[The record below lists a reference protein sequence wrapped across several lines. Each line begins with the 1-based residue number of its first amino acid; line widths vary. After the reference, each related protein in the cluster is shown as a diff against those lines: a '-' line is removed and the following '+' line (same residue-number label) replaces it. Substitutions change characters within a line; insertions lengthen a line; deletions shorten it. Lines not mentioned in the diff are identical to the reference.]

1 MKETG
6 EQKTLSARWVV
17 PIDGPPL
24 EWGQVHIEGEKITG
38 VSKAD
43 TIDVD
48 ENLGEVILLPG
59 LVNAH
64 THLDLTGFPQDKKN
78 GSNFLDWIDSVIA
91 HRMSTSPAQLQ
102 GHIQKGI
109 DQSLKAGVCLIG
121 DISAGGLS
129 WDLLSR
135 SKLGG
140 VVYFELLGLKRERAQ
155 LALEA
160 FLSWIQDIN
169 PQDCLSPGV
178 SPHAPYSVR
187 IELLN
192 FAIEQELPL
201 QIHLAET
208 LLEIELLQTRKGPF
222 ADWLIAKNVYDDSG
236 MVPSMRNIL
245 QLLDRNSQSVLVHGT
260 CLIDFFEKKRQL
272 VYCPRT
278 HDFFNSS
285 PHPMPQMLSAGWKIA
300 LGTDGLSSNP
310 DLNVLNE
317 ARFVRTKFPQISPI
331 SILEMITI
339 NGASLLR
346 MDKKNG
352 SISCGKY
359 ANLCCFPVDPKAP
372 ADPLE
377 NLLLGNQSCSR
388 FMIHGKWMASN
399 SFCY

>member
-1 MKETG
+1 MKDSG

-24 EWGQVHIEGEKITG
+24 EWGQVHIEGEKISG
-38 VSKAD
+38 VSKAG

-48 ENLGEVILLPG
+48 ENLGEVVLLPG

-64 THLDLTGFPQDKKN
+64 THLDWTGFPQERKD
-78 GSNFLDWIDSVIA
+78 GSNFLKWIDSVIA
-91 HRMSTSPAQLQ
+91 HRMSTTPSQMQ
-102 GHIQKGI
+102 EHIQKGI

-121 DISAGGLS
+121 DISAGGHS
-129 WDLLSR
+129 WDLLSQ

-140 VVYFELLGLKRERAQ
+140 VVYFELLGLNRDRAQ
-155 LALEA
+155 IALEA
-160 FLSWIQDIN
+160 FLSWIERIK

-201 QIHLAET
+201 QMHLAET

-222 ADWLIAKNVYDDSG
+222 ADWLIGKNVYDESG
-236 MVPSMRNIL
+236 MVPSVRNIL

-260 CLIDFFEKKRQL
+260 CLTDFSEKKRKL

-285 PHPMPQMLSAGWKIA
+285 PHPMPQMLSAGWEIA

-310 DLNVLNE
+310 DLNVLSE
-317 ARFVRTKFPQISPI
+317 ARFVRAKFSQLSSDQI
-331 SILEMITI
+331 LRMITI
-339 NGASLLR
+339 NGAALLR
-346 MDKKNG
+346 ADRKNG
-352 SISCGKY
+352 SLTRGKY
-359 ANLCCFPVDPKAP
+359 ANLCYFPIGLNAP
-372 ADPLE
+372 VEPME

-388 FMIHGKWMASN
+388 VMIHGKWI
-399 SFCY
+399 

>member
-1 MKETG
+1 LKESG

-38 VSKAD
+38 VSKAG
-43 TIDVD
+43 TVDVD

-64 THLDLTGFPQDKKN
+64 THLDLTGFPQEKKD
-78 GSNFLDWIDSVIA
+78 GSNFLEWIDSVIA
-91 HRMSTSPAQLQ
+91 HRMSTTPLQ
-102 GHIQKGI
+102 MQEHIQKGI

-121 DISAGGLS
+121 DISAGGHS
-129 WDLLSR
+129 WNLLSQ

-140 VVYFELLGLKRERAQ
+140 VVYFELLGLRRDRAQ
-155 LALEA
+155 MALEA
-160 FLSWIQDIN
+160 FLSWIERIKPKD
-169 PQDCLSPGV
+169 DLSPGV
-178 SPHAPYSVR
+178 SPHAPYTVR

-222 ADWLIAKNVYDDSG
+222 ADWLIAKNVYDESG
-236 MVPSMRNIL
+236 MVPSVRNIL
-245 QLLDRNSQSVLVHGT
+245 QLLDRNFQSVLVHGT
-260 CLIDFFEKKRQL
+260 CLTDFSEKKRKL

-285 PHPMPQMLSAGWKIA
+285 PHPMPQMLSAGWEIA

-310 DLNVLNE
+310 DLNVLSE
-317 ARFVRTKFPQISPI
+317 ARFVRAKFPQLSPDQ
-331 SILEMITI
+331 ILKMITI
-339 NGASLLR
+339 NGAALLR
-346 MDKKNG
+346 ADRKNG
-352 SISCGKY
+352 SLTRGKY
-359 ANLCCFPVDPKAP
+359 ANLCYFPIDLNAP
-372 ADPLE
+372 FEPVE
-377 NLLLGNQSCSR
+377 NILLGNQSCSR
-388 FMIHGKWMASN
+388 VMIHGKWI
-399 SFCY
+399 

>member
-1 MKETG
+1 MKESG

-38 VSKAD
+38 VSKAG
-43 TIDVD
+43 TVDVD

-64 THLDLTGFPQDKKN
+64 THLDLTGFPQEKKD

-91 HRMSTSPAQLQ
+91 HRMSTTPLQ
-102 GHIQKGI
+102 MQEHIQKGI

-121 DISAGGLS
+121 DISAGGHS
-129 WDLLSR
+129 WNLLSQ

-140 VVYFELLGLKRERAQ
+140 MVYFELLGLRRDRAQ
-155 LALEA
+155 MALEA
-160 FLSWIQDIN
+160 FLSWIERIKPKD
-169 PQDCLSPGV
+169 DLSPGV
-178 SPHAPYSVR
+178 SPHAPYTVR

-201 QIHLAET
+201 QMHLAET

-222 ADWLIAKNVYDDSG
+222 ADWLIAKNVYDESG
-236 MVPSMRNIL
+236 MVPSVRNIL

-260 CLIDFFEKKRQL
+260 CLTDFSEKRRKL

-285 PHPMPQMLSAGWKIA
+285 PHPMPKMLSAGWEIA

-310 DLNVLNE
+310 DLNVLTE
-317 ARFVRTKFPQISPI
+317 ARFVRAKFPQLSPDQ
-331 SILEMITI
+331 ILRMITI
-339 NGASLLR
+339 NGAALLR
-346 MDKKNG
+346 ADRKNG
-352 SISCGKY
+352 SLTRGKY
-359 ANLCCFPVDPKAP
+359 ANLCCFPIDLNAP
-372 ADPLE
+372 LEPVE

-388 FMIHGKWMASN
+388 VMIHGKWI
-399 SFCY
+399 

>member
-1 MKETG
+1 LKESG

-38 VSKAD
+38 VSKAG
-43 TIDVD
+43 TIEVD

-64 THLDLTGFPQDKKN
+64 THLDLTGFPQERKD
-78 GSNFLDWIDSVIA
+78 GSNFLEWIDSVIA
-91 HRMSTSPAQLQ
+91 HRMSTTPSQMQ
-102 GHIQKGI
+102 EHIQKGI

-121 DISAGGLS
+121 DISAGGHS
-129 WDLLSR
+129 WDLLSQ

-140 VVYFELLGLKRERAQ
+140 VVYFELLGLNRDRAQ
-155 LALEA
+155 TALEA
-160 FLSWIQDIN
+160 FLSWMERIK

-201 QIHLAET
+201 QMHLAET

-222 ADWLIAKNVYDDSG
+222 ADWLIAKNVYDELG
-236 MVPSMRNIL
+236 MVPSVRNVL

-260 CLIDFFEKKRQL
+260 CLTDFSEKKRKL

-285 PHPMPQMLSAGWKIA
+285 PHPMPQMLSAGWEIA

-310 DLNVLNE
+310 DLNVLSE
-317 ARFVRTKFPQISPI
+317 ARFVRAKFSQLSSDQI
-331 SILEMITI
+331 LRMITI
-339 NGASLLR
+339 NGAALLR
-346 MDKKNG
+346 ADRKNG
-352 SISCGKY
+352 SLMRGKY
-359 ANLCCFPVDPKAP
+359 ANLCCFPIDLNATVEPV
-372 ADPLE
+372 E

-388 FMIHGKWMASN
+388 VMIHGKWI
-399 SFCY
+399 

>member
-1 MKETG
+1 MKESG

-24 EWGQVHIEGEKITG
+24 EWGQVHIEGKKITG
-38 VSKAD
+38 VSKAG

-64 THLDLTGFPQDKKN
+64 MHLDLTGFPQERKN

-91 HRMSTSPAQLQ
+91 HRMSTTPSQMRE
-102 GHIQKGI
+102 HIQKGI

-121 DISAGGLS
+121 DISAGGHS
-129 WDLLSR
+129 WDLLSQ

-140 VVYFELLGLKRERAQ
+140 VVYFELLGLKRDRAQ
-155 LALEA
+155 TALEA
-160 FLSWIQDIN
+160 FLSWIERIK

-178 SPHAPYSVR
+178 SPHAPYTVR
-187 IELLN
+187 VELLN

-201 QIHLAET
+201 QMHLAET
-208 LLEIELLQTRKGPF
+208 LLEIELLQTRKGTF
-222 ADWLIAKNVYDDSG
+222 ADWLIGKNVYDESG
-236 MVPSMRNIL
+236 MAPSVRNIL

-260 CLIDFFEKKRQL
+260 CLTDFSEKKRKL

-285 PHPMPQMLSAGWKIA
+285 PHPMPQMLSAGWEIA

-310 DLNVLNE
+310 DLNVLSE
-317 ARFVRTKFPQISPI
+317 ARFVRAKFPQLFPDQII
-331 SILEMITI
+331 RMITI
-339 NGASLLR
+339 NGAALLR
-346 MDKKNG
+346 ADRKNG
-352 SISCGKY
+352 SLVRGKY
-359 ANLCCFPVDPKAP
+359 ANLCCFPIELNAP
-372 ADPLE
+372 VDPLE

-388 FMIHGKWMASN
+388 VMIHGKWI
-399 SFCY
+399 

>member
-1 MKETG
+1 MKESG

-24 EWGQVHIEGEKITG
+24 EWGQVHIEGEKIAG
-38 VSKAD
+38 VSKAG
-43 TIDVD
+43 TIEVD

-64 THLDLTGFPQDKKN
+64 THLDLTGFPQERKN
-78 GSNFLDWIDSVIA
+78 GSNFLEWIDSVIA
-91 HRMSTSPAQLQ
+91 HRMSTTPSQMQ
-102 GHIQKGI
+102 EHIQKGI

-121 DISAGGLS
+121 DISAGGHS
-129 WDLLSR
+129 WDLLSQ

-140 VVYFELLGLKRERAQ
+140 VVYFELLGLKRDRAQ
-155 LALEA
+155 MALEA
-160 FLSWIQDIN
+160 FLSWIERIK

-201 QIHLAET
+201 QMHLAET

-222 ADWLIAKNVYDDSG
+222 ADWLMAKNVYDESG
-236 MVPSMRNIL
+236 MVPSVRNVL

-260 CLIDFFEKKRQL
+260 CLTDFSEKKRKL

-285 PHPMPQMLSAGWKIA
+285 PHPMPQMLSAGWEIA
-300 LGTDGLSSNP
+300 LGTDGISSNP
-310 DLNVLNE
+310 DLNVLSE
-317 ARFVRTKFPQISPI
+317 ARFVRAKFPQLSPDQ
-331 SILEMITI
+331 ILRMITI
-339 NGASLLR
+339 NGATLLR
-346 MDKKNG
+346 ADRKNG
-352 SISCGKY
+352 TLMRGKY
-359 ANLCCFPVDPKAP
+359 ANLCYFPIDLNAP
-372 ADPLE
+372 VEPVE

-388 FMIHGKWMASN
+388 VMIHGKWM
-399 SFCY
+399 

>member
-17 PIDGPPL
+17 PVDGPPL

-38 VSKAD
+38 VSKAN

-64 THLDLTGFPQDKKN
+64 THLDLTGFPQDNKD
-78 GSNFLDWIDSVIA
+78 GSNFLNWIDSVIA
-91 HRMSTSPAQLQ
+91 HRMSTNPAQIQ
-102 GHIQKGI
+102 EHIQKGI

-140 VVYFELLGLKRERAQ
+140 VVYFELLGLKRDRAQ

-160 FLSWIQDIN
+160 FLSWIQCIT

-187 IELLN
+187 VELLN

-201 QIHLAET
+201 QMHLAET
-208 LLEIELLQTRKGPF
+208 LLEIELLQTRKGSF
-222 ADWLIAKNVYDDSG
+222 ADWLTAKNVYDESG

-260 CLIDFFEKKRQL
+260 CLTDFSEKKRQL

-278 HDFFNSS
+278 HNFFNSS
-285 PHPMPQMLSAGWKIA
+285 PHPVPQMLSSGWKIA

-310 DLNVLNE
+310 DLDVLNE
-317 ARFVRTKFPQISPI
+317 ARFVRANFPLVDPPL
-331 SILEMITI
+331 ILEMITI
-339 NGASLLR
+339 HGASLLR
-346 MDKKNG
+346 MDRKNG
-352 SISCGKY
+352 SLSRGKF
-359 ANLCCFPVDPKAP
+359 ANLCYFPIDLKAP
-372 ADPLE
+372 ADPVE

-388 FMIHGKWMASN
+388 LMIHGKWMDSN
-399 SFCY
+399 SFCN

>member
-1 MKETG
+1 LKESG

-38 VSKAD
+38 VSKAG
-43 TIDVD
+43 TIEVD

-64 THLDLTGFPQDKKN
+64 THLDLTGFPQERKD
-78 GSNFLDWIDSVIA
+78 SSSFLDWIDSVIA
-91 HRMSTSPAQLQ
+91 HRMSTTPEQMQ
-102 GHIQKGI
+102 EYIQKGI
-109 DQSLKAGVCLIG
+109 DQSLKAGVCLVG
-121 DISAGGLS
+121 DISSGGQS
-129 WDLLSR
+129 WNLLSK

-140 VVYFELLGLKRERAQ
+140 VVYFELLGLKRDRAQ
-155 LALEA
+155 MALEA
-160 FLSWIQDIN
+160 FLSWIERIKPHDN
-169 PQDCLSPGV
+169 LSPGV

-201 QIHLAET
+201 QMHLAET
-208 LLEIELLQTRKGPF
+208 LLELELIKTRKGSF
-222 ADWLIAKNVYDDSG
+222 ADWLIAKNVYDESG

-260 CLIDFFEKKRQL
+260 FLDEFLEKKRQL

-285 PHPMPQMLSAGWKIA
+285 PHPLPQMLSAGWKVA

-310 DLNVLNE
+310 DLDVLGE
-317 ARFVRTKFPQISPI
+317 ARFVRNKFPQVS
-331 SILEMITI
+331 SEQILGMITI
-339 NGASLLR
+339 NGAGLLR
-346 MDKKNG
+346 MDRKNG
-352 SISCGKY
+352 TIARGKY
-359 ANLCCFPVDPKAP
+359 ANFCCFPIDLVAP
-372 ADPLE
+372 FDPLE
-377 NLLLGNQSCSR
+377 NLLFGNQSCSR
-388 FMIHGKWMASN
+388 VMIHGKWM
-399 SFCY
+399 

>member
-1 MKETG
+1 MKESG

-17 PIDGPPL
+17 PVDGSPL

-38 VSKAD
+38 VSKAG
-43 TIDVD
+43 TVDVD

-64 THLDLTGFPQDKKN
+64 THLDLTGFPQERKD
-78 GSNFLDWIDSVIA
+78 GSNFLEWIDSVIA
-91 HRMSTSPAQLQ
+91 HRMSTTPLQ
-102 GHIQKGI
+102 MQEHIQKGI

-121 DISAGGLS
+121 DISAGGNS
-129 WDLLSR
+129 WDLLSQ

-140 VVYFELLGLKRERAQ
+140 VVYFELLGLKRDRAQ
-155 LALEA
+155 TALEA
-160 FLSWIQDIN
+160 LLSWIERIK

-178 SPHAPYSVR
+178 SPHAPYTVR

-222 ADWLIAKNVYDDSG
+222 ADWLIAKNVYDESG
-236 MVPSMRNIL
+236 MVPSVRNIL

-260 CLIDFFEKKRQL
+260 CLTDFSEKKRKL

-285 PHPMPQMLSAGWKIA
+285 PHLMPQMLSAGWEIA

-310 DLNVLNE
+310 DLNVLSE
-317 ARFVRTKFPQISPI
+317 ARFVRAKFPQLSPDQ
-331 SILEMITI
+331 ILRMITI
-339 NGASLLR
+339 NGAALLR
-346 MDKKNG
+346 ADRKNG
-352 SISCGKY
+352 SLTRGKY
-359 ANLCCFPVDPKAP
+359 ANLCCFPIDLNAP
-372 ADPLE
+372 LEPVE

-388 FMIHGKWMASN
+388 VMIHGKWI
-399 SFCY
+399 

>member
-1 MKETG
+1 MKESG

-38 VSKAD
+38 VSKAG
-43 TIDVD
+43 TIEVD

-64 THLDLTGFPQDKKN
+64 THLDLTGFPQERKD
-78 GSNFLDWIDSVIA
+78 GSNFLEWIDSVIA
-91 HRMSTSPAQLQ
+91 HRMSTTPEQMQ
-102 GHIQKGI
+102 EHIQKGI
-109 DQSLKAGVCLIG
+109 DQSLKAGVCLVG
-121 DISAGGLS
+121 DISSAGSS
-129 WDLLSR
+129 WNLLSK

-140 VVYFELLGLKRERAQ
+140 VVYFELLGLKRDRAQ
-155 LALEA
+155 MALEA
-160 FLSWIQDIN
+160 FLSWIERIK

-201 QIHLAET
+201 QMHLAET

-222 ADWLIAKNVYDDSG
+222 ADWLIAKNVYDESG
-236 MVPSMRNIL
+236 MVPSVRNIL

-260 CLIDFFEKKRQL
+260 CLTDFSEKKRKL

-285 PHPMPQMLSAGWKIA
+285 PHPMPQMLSAGWEIA

-310 DLNVLNE
+310 DLNVLSE
-317 ARFVRTKFPQISPI
+317 ARFVRAKFPQLSPDQ
-331 SILEMITI
+331 ILRMITI
-339 NGASLLR
+339 NGAALLR
-346 MDKKNG
+346 ADRKNG
-352 SISCGKY
+352 SLTRGKY
-359 ANLCCFPVDPKAP
+359 ANLCYFPIDLNAP
-372 ADPLE
+372 FEPVE

-388 FMIHGKWMASN
+388 VMIHGKWI
-399 SFCY
+399 

>member
-1 MKETG
+1 MKESG

-38 VSKAD
+38 VSKAG
-43 TIDVD
+43 TIEVD

-64 THLDLTGFPQDKKN
+64 THLDLTGFPQEGKN

-91 HRMSTSPAQLQ
+91 HRMSTTPEQMQ
-102 GHIQKGI
+102 EHIQKGI
-109 DQSLKAGVCLIG
+109 DQSLKAGVCLVG
-121 DISAGGLS
+121 DISSGGSS
-129 WDLLSR
+129 WNLLSK

-140 VVYFELLGLKRERAQ
+140 VVYFELLGLKRDRAQ
-155 LALEA
+155 MALEA
-160 FLSWIQDIN
+160 FLSWIERTKPHGN
-169 PQDCLSPGV
+169 LSPGV

-201 QIHLAET
+201 QMHLAET
-208 LLEIELLQTRKGPF
+208 LLELELIKTRKGSF
-222 ADWLIAKNVYDDSG
+222 ADWLIAKNVYDESG
-236 MVPSMRNIL
+236 MAPSMRNIL

-260 CLIDFFEKKRQL
+260 FLDEFLEKKRQL

-285 PHPMPQMLSAGWKIA
+285 PHPLPQMLSAGWKVA

-310 DLNVLNE
+310 DLDVLGE
-317 ARFVRTKFPQISPI
+317 ARFVRNKFPQVS
-331 SILEMITI
+331 SEQILGMITI
-339 NGASLLR
+339 NGAGLLR
-346 MDKKNG
+346 MDRKNG
-352 SISCGKY
+352 TLARGKY
-359 ANLCCFPVDPKAP
+359 ANFCCFPIDLVAP
-372 ADPLE
+372 FDPLE

-388 FMIHGKWMASN
+388 VMIHGKWM
-399 SFCY
+399 

>member
-1 MKETG
+1 MKESG

-17 PIDGPPL
+17 PIDVPPL

-38 VSKAD
+38 VSKAG
-43 TIDVD
+43 TIEVD

-64 THLDLTGFPQDKKN
+64 THLDLTGFPQERKD
-78 GSNFLDWIDSVIA
+78 GSNFLEWIDSVIA
-91 HRMSTSPAQLQ
+91 HRMSTTPLQ
-102 GHIQKGI
+102 MQEHIQKGI

-121 DISAGGLS
+121 DISAGGHS
-129 WDLLSR
+129 WDLLSQ

-140 VVYFELLGLKRERAQ
+140 VVYFELLGLNRDRAQ
-155 LALEA
+155 TALEA
-160 FLSWIQDIN
+160 FLSWMERIK

-201 QIHLAET
+201 QMHLAET

-222 ADWLIAKNVYDDSG
+222 ADWLIAKNVYDELG
-236 MVPSMRNIL
+236 MVPSVRNVL

-260 CLIDFFEKKRQL
+260 CLTDFSEKKRKL

-285 PHPMPQMLSAGWKIA
+285 PHPMPQMLSAGWEIA

-310 DLNVLNE
+310 DLNVLSE
-317 ARFVRTKFPQISPI
+317 ARFVRAKFSQLSSDQI
-331 SILEMITI
+331 LRMITI
-339 NGASLLR
+339 NGAALLR
-346 MDKKNG
+346 ADRKNG
-352 SISCGKY
+352 SLMRGKY
-359 ANLCCFPVDPKAP
+359 ANLCCFPIDLNATVEPV
-372 ADPLE
+372 E

-388 FMIHGKWMASN
+388 VMIHGKWI
-399 SFCY
+399 

>member
-1 MKETG
+1 MKESG

-38 VSKAD
+38 VSKAG
-43 TIDVD
+43 TVDVD

-64 THLDLTGFPQDKKN
+64 THLDLTGFPQEKKD
-78 GSNFLDWIDSVIA
+78 GSNFLEWIDSVIA
-91 HRMSTSPAQLQ
+91 HRMSTTPLQ
-102 GHIQKGI
+102 MQEHIQKGI

-121 DISAGGLS
+121 DISAGGHS
-129 WDLLSR
+129 WNLLSQ

-140 VVYFELLGLKRERAQ
+140 VVYFELLGLRRDRAQ
-155 LALEA
+155 MALEA
-160 FLSWIQDIN
+160 FLSWIERIKPKD
-169 PQDCLSPGV
+169 DLSPGV
-178 SPHAPYSVR
+178 SPHAPYTVR

-222 ADWLIAKNVYDDSG
+222 ADWLIAKNVYDESG
-236 MVPSMRNIL
+236 MVPSVRNIL
-245 QLLDRNSQSVLVHGT
+245 QLLDRNFQSVLVHGT
-260 CLIDFFEKKRQL
+260 CLTDFSEKKRKL

-285 PHPMPQMLSAGWKIA
+285 PHPMPQMLSAGWEIA

-310 DLNVLNE
+310 DLNVLSE
-317 ARFVRTKFPQISPI
+317 ARFVRAKFPQLSPDQ
-331 SILEMITI
+331 ILKMITI
-339 NGASLLR
+339 NGAALLR
-346 MDKKNG
+346 ADRKNG
-352 SISCGKY
+352 SLTRGKY
-359 ANLCCFPVDPKAP
+359 ANLCYFPIDLNAP
-372 ADPLE
+372 FEPVE
-377 NLLLGNQSCSR
+377 NILLGNQSCSR
-388 FMIHGKWMASN
+388 VMIHGKWI
-399 SFCY
+399 